1 MGKTTPP
8 NLTDEPKAGKKQKAK
23 GAPKPRHTRG
33 RTINRRRERA
43 IRKAANAALNDDM
56 TPEQRNGVNHQI
68 ELMKAAQA
76 RNIQRLLKK

>member
-1 MGKTTPP
+1 MGKTDTP

-33 RTINRRRERA
+33 RTVNRRRERA
-43 IRKAANAALNDDM
+43 IRKAVNAALNDDM
-56 TPEQRNGVNHQI
+56 TPEARNEVNQQI

-76 RNIQRLLKK
+76 RNVARLAKK